1 MPDTLLSPSGQ
12 SYSEYRQD
20 HKYESVPGVRIMASS
35 NRSGAARLIRVA
47 GEYGTRTVET
57 TGTRAGAPPLVPKAE
72 DLPNDTLVSHTIRVP
87 LPVFDQNQGR
97 YIFRADTQYVYL
109 QDAVRVPGED
119 VFPTGKYPY
128 PLEPLDTIQ
137 RLALNDLP
145 GLPVILAGVN
155 VAVDLATALAGTV
168 DMNRL
173 YTWSLTSLPA
183 ETFTPLI
190 S

>member
-20 HKYESVPGVRIMASS
+20 HKYKSVSGVRIAASS
-35 NRSGAARLIRVA
+35 NRNGAARLIRVA
-47 GEYGTRTVET
+47 GEYGTRTVDT
-57 TGTRAGAPPLVPKAE
+57 TSTRAGAPPLVPKAE
-72 DLPNDTLVSHTIRVP
+72 DLPNDTLVSHTIHVP

-97 YIFRADTQYVYL
+97 YIFRADTSYEYL
-109 QDAVRVPGED
+109 QTDLRVPGDD

-137 RLALNDLP
+137 RLALNDIPTLP
-145 GLPVILAGVN
+145 IILAGAN
-155 VAVDLATALAGTV
+155 VVVELATALAGTV

-173 YTWSLTSLPA
+173 YTWSITSLPA
-183 ETFTPLI
+183 ETFTTLI